1 MIECRVPAR
10 VCFFGDHQDY
20 LNLPVIAGS
29 INRYIDLTAKPNST
43 GTFSIY
49 LPDIKQQRIINLN
62 EKINTIEPDDYFLSG
77 IKVLQQKGSRFEQ
90 GYAIT
95 IKGNIPVNA
104 GLSSSSALVVAW
116 IRFLIAAQTTP
127 QTYTDLEVGKLTYEA
142 EVLFFNQPGGLMD
155 QYTIAQGGLL
165 YIDTQ
170 TTACTRLKGDLG
182 TLVVAE
188 SGLAKQTLSVLKKG
202 RIYGQEAIKAI
213 QKKHPEFQIQ
223 NVRPDDY
230 ERYKKEVPQ
239 DYLPYWY
246 AAVYNYDLTLK
257 AKEALQNK
265 GSYEALGNWMNQHQ
279 TILENQI
286 QNTPKPMMHMMNE
299 ARKSGALGTKI
310 IGSGGG
316 GCMVAMVSQENK
328 ERVVEAFLAAGAKA
342 AYEVAIT
349 HHNND

>member
-116 IRFLIAAQTTP
+116 
-127 QTYTDLEVGKLTYEA
+127 
-142 EVLFFNQPGGLMD
+142 
-155 QYTIAQGGLL
+155 
-165 YIDTQ
+165 
-170 TTACTRLKGDLG
+170 
-182 TLVVAE
+182 
-188 SGLAKQTLSVLKKG
+188 
-202 RIYGQEAIKAI
+202 
-213 QKKHPEFQIQ
+213 
-223 NVRPDDY
+223 
-230 ERYKKEVPQ
+230 
-239 DYLPYWY
+239 
-246 AAVYNYDLTLK
+246 
-257 AKEALQNK
+257 
-265 GSYEALGNWMNQHQ
+265 
-279 TILENQI
+279 
-286 QNTPKPMMHMMNE
+286 
-299 ARKSGALGTKI
+299 
-310 IGSGGG
+310 
-316 GCMVAMVSQENK
+316 
-328 ERVVEAFLAAGAKA
+328 
-342 AYEVAIT
+342 
-349 HHNND
+349 